1 MQQVAFMHPILR
13 NKCNELHLFRLWVYS
28 NFFVKLVRMLAC
40 IQKKRKEINTQ
51 YNDLMNEFQYLNQ
64 DLLWKL
70 VLNLLAPYR
79 ADDFHLSQYLGH
91 HPVMILK
98 LSCITDQRR
107 IAQQLQLMRALLY
120 FVRTAATVRL
130 LKGICFATFLPTKC
144 TPSFLTVL
152 LV

>member
-1 MQQVAFMHPILR
+1 MA
-13 NKCNELHLFRLWVYS
+13 EL
-28 NFFVKLVRMLAC
+28 

-51 YNDLMNEFQYLNQ
+51 YNDLMDKFQYLNQ
-64 DLLWKL
+64 ELLLKL

-98 LSCITDQRR
+98 LSCIKNQRK

-120 FVRTAATVRL
+120 FVRTASTVML